1 VTAILPWVMW
11 QYFGGK
17 WWRRSTAEAR
27 RRCLRANPVSGRAFA
42 WALLAGTLS
51 MVAFAGY

>member
-1 VTAILPWVMW
+1 MAILPWVMW